1 MRANGSAVAN
11 DDIDDALRYA
21 GAPAEF
27 AKHQRGQRRQL
38 VRLDDDG
45 VARHQ
50 RRADLAGEQRSGEV
64 PGGDAGDDPIGHPLN
79 PDLLVAAFARQDLAL
94 ESSRALGRVA

>member
-11 DDIDDALRYA
+11 DDVDDALRYA

-27 AKHQRGQRRQL
+27 AEHQSGQRRQL

-64 PGGDAGDDPIGHPLN
+64 PGGDACDDPIGHPLN